1 MPWRGVL
8 SYMYSWA
15 VRDTSVAPPKWIATA
30 SVEALDLSTMRWSGA
45 GCMPALSDPRAS
57 HSVSVS
63 TDGSV
68 VAVCGSYNLGAADR
82 TARWRWS
89 PEGGEWASLPDL
101 PEERQCPA
109 CVSLRDGRTLV
120 IGGFVDD
127 MDVYEDHGI
136 HMMEGQPV
144 ASVLALAAGGSEW
157 SGLAPMGQARW
168 SAVVVVLPD
177 GKVLVAGGLSALGQL
192 CDTAL
197 KSAELYDPAT
207 NAWTALPDMAH
218 ERSAF
223 TACLL
228 PSGRVAVMGGEG
240 ADGQGRKECEAFD
253 PVKRTWE
260 ALPEMAV
267 AIRGPGAAPVAGGM
281 VVAGRLTVELF
292 DEENGQWLTLPHP
305 MARLRDITRLVSLP
319 ASALLQAS

>member
-157 SGLAPMGQARW
+157 SAPAPMAQTRW
-168 SAVVVVLPD
+168 DATAVVLPD
-177 GKVLVAGGLSALGQL
+177 GKVLVAGGKSAEQPDSALK
-192 CDTAL
+192 T
-197 KSAELYDPAT
+197 AELYDPAT
-207 NAWTALPDMAH
+207 NAWTALPEMAH
-218 ERSAF
+218 ERSYPAV
-223 TACLL
+223 CVL
-228 PSGRVAVMGGEG
+228 PSGRVAVVGGRG
-240 ADGQGRKECEAFD
+240 ADSQPRKECEAFG
-253 PVKRTWE
+253 PVKRKWE
-260 ALPEMAV
+260 ALPEMDA
-267 AIRGPGAAPVAGGM
+267 APGNAAAPVAGGII
-281 VVAGRLTVELF
+281 VVGRETTELF
-292 DEENGQWLTLPHP
+292 DEESG
-305 MARLRDITRLVSLP
+305 R
-319 ASALLQAS
+319 